1 MSQLSP
7 LDLLSLSDAEQ
18 DIIRHLNRYPNATI
32 SDLAVATHLPINN
45 LETVINKM
53 INSAWLVERYE
64 EGNRWFIVQYRQ
76 DTGRSRSK
84 SSSMLDLF

>member
-18 DIIRHLNRYPNATI
+18 DIIRHLNRYPTATI
-32 SDLAVATHLPINN
+32 GDLATITHLPISS
-45 LETVINKM
+45 LEIVISNM
-53 INSAWLVERYE
+53 INAAWLVERYE
-64 EGNRWFIVQYRQ
+64 EGNRGFVVQYRQ
-76 DTGRSRSK
+76 DVGRSRSK